1 VELTKPTMRR
11 YDRNGVLAVDPAA
24 FVMMFSDAPCDE
36 ASEIEG
42 VPVVTINGPLEHH
55 AGWWCDN
62 YDAITQRV
70 AKALEGPATGI
81 VLRIDSPGGMV
92 SGCMET
98 ARDIRAMA
106 NVAGKTITA
115 YVDGQATSAAYAL
128 ACVADRIVLPATG
141 TVGSIGVISAMMDL
155 TAANEAMGLR
165 VAMVSSGARKTDGC
179 PDVPL
184 SADALAATQEVVDTL
199 AGLLFEHVAAHRPT
213 LTVDAVKGLQAGLVI
228 GARAVNL
235 GLADAV
241 GSLSDALALARG
253 ERVVTAAEPQ
263 TGPTMATTMAEALE
277 ALHAAAEGDNAEEAA
292 QAKRMLAAMEPADEP
307 DGDEAKPDAEAPP
320 ADPEKK
326 PEDEDTSAKAIAM
339 RAEASALR
347 AERATILAT
356 RPDLSTEAKAKL
368 RDVPVAALAN
378 VLSAIPRAAATPTP
392 PKAEAPVLGQ
402 GQGGQTT
409 GVVFGGRV
417 PEPNAD
423 LDRAMGL
430 SKSTEAPIKRT
441 ATYTQFGTLTREQAN
456 ETIKKIGG
464 AR

>member
-1 VELTKPTMRR
+1 MELTKPTMRR
-11 YDRNGVLAVDPAA
+11 YDRGGVLAVDPSA
-24 FVMMFSDAPCDE
+24 FIMMFSDAEPSE

-70 AKALEGPATGI
+70 GKALEGPATGI

-98 ARDIRAMA
+98 ARAIRAMA
-106 NVAGKTITA
+106 DVAGKTITS

-199 AGLLFEHVAAHRPT
+199 ASLLFEHVAAHRPA

-241 GSLSDALALARG
+241 GSLSDALAMARG
-253 ERVVTAAEPQ
+253 EMQSTAAEPQ
-263 TGPTMATTMAEALE
+263 EEHPMTLAEAVE
-277 ALHAAAEGDNAEEAA
+277 ALKAAAESEDTEESAK
-292 QAKRMLAAMEPADEP
+292 AKRMLAAMEDDGEEEDKAEEPAPEP
-307 DGDEAKPDAEAPP
+307 E
-320 ADPEKK
+320 PEKK
-326 PEDEDTSAKAIAM
+326 DESDAKAVASQ
-339 RAEASALR
+339 ALATAQSAL
-347 AERATILAT
+347 RATILAT
-356 RPDLSTEAKAKL
+356 RPDLSAEAKSKL
-368 RDVPVAALAN
+368 ANVPVSALAD
-378 VLSAIPRAAATPTP
+378 VLSAIPRAAAAITP
-392 PKAEAPVLGQ
+392 PKAEAPVLGN

-409 GVVFGGRV
+409 GVNFGGRV
-417 PEPNAD
+417 IEPNEA

-430 SKSTEAPIKRT
+430 AKSTDVPIKRT
-441 ATYTQFGTLTREQAN
+441 ETYTQFGTLTREQAN
-456 ETIKKIGG
+456 ETLKKIGG

>member
-1 VELTKPTMRR
+1 MELTKPTMRR
-11 YDRNGVLAVDPAA
+11 YDRGGVLAVDPSA
-24 FVMMFSDAPCDE
+24 FVMMFSDAEPSD

-70 AKALEGPATGI
+70 ANALEGPAPGI

-92 SGCMET
+92 SGCMEA

-106 NVAGKTITA
+106 DTAGKTLTA

-128 ACVADRIVLPATG
+128 ACVAHRVMLPATG
-141 TVGSIGVISAMMDL
+141 TVGSIGVISAMMDV
-155 TAANEAMGLR
+155 TAANEAMGRR

-199 AGLLFEHVAAHRPT
+199 AALLFEHVAAHRPT

-241 GSLSDALALARG
+241 GSLSDALAMARG
-253 ERVVTAAEPQ
+253 EMQSTAAEPQ
-263 TGPTMATTMAEALE
+263 EEHPMTLAEAVE
-277 ALHAAAEGDNAEEAA
+277 ALKAAAESDDTEESAK
-292 QAKRMLAAMEPADEP
+292 AKRMLAAMDPSEDDGEKEAKAEEPAPEHS
-307 DGDEAKPDAEAPP
+307 
-320 ADPEKK
+320 PEKK
-326 PEDEDTSAKAIAM
+326 DDEDTSAKAVASQ
-339 RAEASALR
+339 ALATAQSAL
-347 AERATILAT
+347 RATILAT
-356 RPDLSTEAKAKL
+356 RPDLSAEAKAKL
-368 RDVPVAALAN
+368 AGVPVATLAD
-378 VLSAIPRAAATPTP
+378 VLSAIPRAVVASAP
-392 PKAEAPVLGQ
+392 PKASAPVLGE
-402 GQGGQTT
+402 GQGGVQAGNGTQPTT
-409 GVVFGGRV
+409 
-417 PEPNAD
+417 PDED
-423 LDRAMGL
+423 LDRRMGFA
-430 SKSTEAPIKRT
+430 SASAPIAVEGNTK
-441 ATYTQFGTLTREQAN
+441 TYGVLTREQARQIHAKH
-456 ETIKKIGG
+456 TAGG

>member
-1 VELTKPTMRR
+1 MELTKPTMRR

-98 ARDIRAMA
+98 ARAIRAMA
-106 NVAGKTITA
+106 DTAGKTITA

-128 ACVADRIVLPATG
+128 ACVADSIVLPATG

-199 AGLLFEHVAAHRPT
+199 AGLLFEHVAAHRPA

-253 ERVVTAAEPQ
+253 EVTATTAALPPEETP
-263 TGPTMATTMAEALE
+263 MATSYDEAVEALR
-277 ALHAAAEGDNAEEAA
+277 AAAEGDGEEATT
-292 QAKRMLAAMEPADEP
+292 AKRMLAAMEPEEEKEP
-307 DGDEAKPDAEAPP
+307 ESEDPAPEP
-320 ADPEKK
+320 EPEK
-326 PEDEDTSAKAIAM
+326 EDDTSAKAIAM
-339 RAEASALR
+339 RAEASAMR

-356 RPDLSTEAKAKL
+356 RPDLSAEAKAKL
-368 RDVPVAALAN
+368 NGVPVAALAN
-378 VLSAIPRAAATPTP
+378 VLSAIPRASATPTP

-430 SKSTEAPIKRT
+430 SKSTDAPIKRT
-441 ATYTQFGTLTREQAN
+441 ATYTQFGTLTRAQAD
-456 ETIKKIGG
+456 ETLKKIGG
-464 AR
+464 AS

>member
-1 VELTKPTMRR
+1 MELTKPTMRR

-98 ARDIRAMA
+98 ARAIRAMA
-106 NVAGKTITA
+106 DVAGKTITA

-128 ACVADRIVLPATG
+128 ACVADSIVLPATG
-141 TVGSIGVISAMMDL
+141 TVGSIGVIRAMMDL

-199 AGLLFEHVAAHRPT
+199 AGLLFEHVAAHRPA

-241 GSLSDALALARG
+241 GSLSDALAMARG
-253 ERVVTAAEPQ
+253 EVTATTAALPPEETP
-263 TGPTMATTMAEALE
+263 MATSYDEAVEALR
-277 ALHAAAEGDNAEEAA
+277 AAAEGDGEEATT
-292 QAKRMLAAMEPADEP
+292 AKRMLAAMEPEEEKEP
-307 DGDEAKPDAEAPP
+307 ESEDPAPEP
-320 ADPEKK
+320 EPEK
-326 PEDEDTSAKAIAM
+326 EDEDTSAKAIAM

-356 RPDLSTEAKAKL
+356 RPDLSAEAKSKL
-368 RDVPVAALAN
+368 ANVPVAALAD
-378 VLSAIPRAAATPTP
+378 VLSAIPRAAAANTP

-402 GQGGQTT
+402 GQGGVN
-409 GVVFGGRV
+409 GNGIV
-417 PEPNAD
+417 PASPDED
-423 LDRAMGL
+423 LDSRMGF
-430 SKSTEAPIKRT
+430 SAKASPIKT
-441 ATYTQFGTLTREQAN
+441 DGLTKTYGVLTREQARQIHAKH
-456 ETIKKIGG
+456 TAGG

>member
-1 VELTKPTMRR
+1 MELTKPTMRR
-11 YDRNGVLAVDPAA
+11 YDRGGVLAVDPSA
-24 FVMMFSDAPCDE
+24 FVMMFSDAEPSE

-70 AKALEGPATGI
+70 GKALEGPATGI

-98 ARDIRAMA
+98 ARAIRAMA
-106 NVAGKTITA
+106 DVAGKTITS

-199 AGLLFEHVAAHRPT
+199 AALLFEHVAAHRPA

-253 ERVVTAAEPQ
+253 EVQSTAAEPQ
-263 TGPTMATTMAEALE
+263 EESPMTLAEAVE
-277 ALHAAAEGDNAEEAA
+277 ALKAAAESDDTEESAK
-292 QAKRMLAAMEPADEP
+292 AKRMLAAMEPEEEE
-307 DGDEAKPDAEAPP
+307 EAKAEEPAPE
-320 ADPEKK
+320 PEPKK
-326 PEDEDTSAKAIAM
+326 EDEDTSAKAVA
-339 RAEASALR
+339 AQALATAQSAL
-347 AERATILAT
+347 RATILAT
-356 RPDLSTEAKAKL
+356 RPDLSAEAKSKL
-368 RDVPVAALAN
+368 GNVPVSALAD
-378 VLSAIPRAAATPTP
+378 VLSAIPRAAAAITP
-392 PKAEAPVLGQ
+392 PKAAAPVLGE
-402 GQGGQTT
+402 GQGGVT
-409 GVVFGGRV
+409 GKGIV
-417 PEPNAD
+417 PTSPDED
-423 LDRAMGL
+423 LDSRMGF
-430 SKSTEAPIKRT
+430 SAKASPIKT
-441 ATYTQFGTLTREQAN
+441 DGLTKTYGVFSTREQAR
-456 ETIKKIGG
+456 EIHAKHTAGG